1 LLNDGQYAKLQNALA
16 HLTLCV
22 LNIHKFL
29 IEAQNYTIL

>member
-22 LNIHKFL
+22 LNIHNFNLYHKAKE
-29 IEAQNYTIL
+29 I